1 MLKFKVDLKY
11 YKIFIKHRF
20 FVEDRKCVTYIG
32 PPLSILTNSSVDYQA
47 SLDEYKERLNFIRDD
62 LIWLLSLP
70 YQKFWCQIIYDE
82 TAQRMIDS
90 YLRLSPRPHDVLKLK
105 QLPPNVRELH
115 NSIHK
120 YVFLVCLRM
129 STYKESKVIASLI
142 LIYI

>member
-1 MLKFKVDLKY
+1 M
-11 YKIFIKHRF
+11 
-20 FVEDRKCVTYIG
+20 EDRQCVTYMG
-32 PPLSILTNSSVDYQA
+32 PPLSILTKTSFDYQA
-47 SLDEYKERLNFIRDD
+47 SVDEYLERLTFIRDD

-70 YQKFWCQIIYDE
+70 YQTFWCQMIYDE

-105 QLPPNVRELH
+105 QLPSNIKDLH

-129 STYKESKVIASLI
+129 STYKESKVINLFSI
-142 LIYI
+142 TNFQ